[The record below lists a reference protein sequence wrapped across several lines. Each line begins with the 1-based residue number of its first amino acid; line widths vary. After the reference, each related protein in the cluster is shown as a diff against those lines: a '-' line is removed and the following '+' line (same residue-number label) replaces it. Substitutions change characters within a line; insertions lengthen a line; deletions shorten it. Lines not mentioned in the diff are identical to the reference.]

1 MDDKSYIATVQKTFA
16 SGRHGPYAK
25 ASSEIGTITFSQEPP
40 VWKEERKPEE
50 GDTVVLSDVRKK
62 RAGWRAESGRFF
74 RPFDEKTQQS
84 GEDKR

>member
-1 MDDKSYIATVQKTFA
+1 MDNKSYTAIVQKTFA
-16 SGRHGPYAK
+16 DGRHGPFAK

-40 VWKEERKPEE
+40 VWTEDRKSEE

-74 RPFDEKTQQS
+74 RPSDEQTQKR
-84 GEDKR
+84 GDKR